1 MSGRSKYLLLPLYIL
16 LHDLAICI
24 ASINNETSIVHSIPL
39 RNHTIIP
46 EEYKNLPVVGK
57 CCAQD
62 EILIKVGIRGSCVNL
77 NTSIA
82 APTFLP
88 LFHDFD
94 ENGYH
99 YPGDTRNEFVTIVG
113 NPCVDRYKLDP
124 DENSEDKNYLL
135 LNGSVYAPRHTPA
148 MLQPGVDYCM
158 ELAEELEI
166 RTFVCFPKGRKIIV
180 ADSQINLYACGLL
193 ISVPFFILTIV
204 TYSITPELED
214 VFGKALCRYC
224 GCLALAF
231 TMLAIVQLWSMHL
244 SEQACTS
251 IAFVI
256 QFSFIACFFWL
267 NVICM
272 EMWLLVRSHVAG
284 NTCTRMQPETLFFWY
299 SLWCWGPSVILI
311 LVSMIV
317 DLSPVIPVTFVK
329 QILDEENRCFESVNK
344 TTPYFYVPIG
354 LLLLGNVIIFV
365 VTFCKL
371 NQHRK
376 YLDLERL
383 TRNKESVQRDRK
395 FLGQL
400 KRTTFVCLTI
410 FFLMTLNWT
419 MELIFWFGN
428 YNLLEWPSFDF
439 VNILQGVFVFG
450 MFVLRQPS
458 RDYVWY
464 RIHRLGG
471 INCARTRSLK
481 HGPISGSDNERQTII
496 P

>member
-24 ASINNETSIVHSIPL
+24 ASIDNETTIIYSIPL
-39 RNHTIIP
+39 KNYTIIP

-57 CCAQD
+57 CCAQN
-62 EILIKVGIRGSCVNL
+62 EILVKDGIHGSCVNS
-77 NTSIA
+77 NSSIA
-82 APTFLP
+82 TSFLP

-94 ENGYH
+94 ANGYH
-99 YPGDTRNEFVTIVG
+99 VPGDTWNEFVAIVG

-124 DENSEDKNYLL
+124 NENNEDNNYLL

-148 MLQPGVDYCM
+148 MLQPGIDYCM
-158 ELAEELEI
+158 EFAEELEI

-180 ADSQINLYACGLL
+180 ADSHINLYALGLL

-231 TMLAIVQLWSMHL
+231 TMLAIMQLWSMHL
-244 SEQACTS
+244 SDQACTS
-251 IAFVI
+251 IAFVT

-267 NVICM
+267 NVICI
-272 EMWLLVRSHVAG
+272 EMCLLVCSHVAG
-284 NTCTRMQPETLFFWY
+284 NTYRRMQPKTLFFWY

-311 LVSMIV
+311 LVSMIM

-329 QILDEENRCFESVNK
+329 QNFDEENCCFKSVNK
-344 TTPYFYVPIG
+344 TMPYFYVPIG

-365 VTFCKL
+365 LTFCKL

-400 KRTTFVCLTI
+400 KRTTFVCLII
-410 FFLMTLNWT
+410 FFLMSLNWT

-450 MFVLRQPS
+450 LFVLRQPP
-458 RDYVWY
+458 RDYIWY
-464 RIHRLGG
+464 RIHRLRG
-471 INCARTRSLK
+471 ISCARMRSLK
-481 HGPISGSDNERQTII
+481 HGPMSGSNNDFV
-496 P
+496 